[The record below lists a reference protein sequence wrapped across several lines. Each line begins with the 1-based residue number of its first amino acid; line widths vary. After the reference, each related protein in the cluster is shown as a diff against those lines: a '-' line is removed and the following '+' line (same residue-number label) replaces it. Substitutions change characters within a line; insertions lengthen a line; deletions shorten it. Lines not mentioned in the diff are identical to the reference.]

1 VTVFS
6 GVLNLDQGLNYDL
19 AFFRLVVPTLFK
31 VRQVSRDHSPL
42 AGGQVAGFKSPIDER
57 SILVMGQ
64 ICPFSCFI
72 FDVAWMLPKAAKEK
86 SLEAIKPLSL

>member
-72 FDVAWMLPKAAKEK
+72 LMSPGCCLEPQKEK
-86 SLEAIKPLSL
+86 A